1 MAEKTFE
8 ETLVKIR
15 GYDLDTGVEEAT
27 KQGVILPLLN
37 RAGWDTED
45 VSEVCPEYP
54 VASVG
59 KVDYALRIGEAN
71 RVFVEAKSWGGSLGD
86 GEERQLEHYV
96 LASNPRPAL
105 GVLTNGRQWYLYLP
119 PGPGR
124 PGRNQKIRLF
134 LEFDI
139 TAPPHELGVLGENFN
154 RFLSRGSVSS
164 AQSINQTRAAART
177 LLRDKQSQS
186 AANDAIAS
194 GLETLGQDAPELIEL
209 LTKLAEKQ
217 GLQPELEHIKAFIAA
232 RNVGVKFDLLDSGK
246 GEKNSRAKPASFTF
260 QVEGEKPRS
269 EIFRGRRE
277 SWNDLL
283 IRLCTLMHERHPDK
297 FRAVL
302 LAMPK
307 SFTDSA
313 PVPGEEWPKPVGETG
328 IYAKYGN
335 MDTIKRCCAVLLG
348 EFGYPVTALT
358 IKLKNGAVIPL

>member
-1 MAEKTFE
+1 MAEKTFG

-15 GYDLDTGVEEAT
+15 GYALDTGVEEAT

-37 RAGWDTED
+37 RVGWDTED

-59 KVDYALRIGEAN
+59 KVDYALRIGETN

-124 PGRNQKIRLF
+124 PGKNQKIRLF

-139 TAPPHELGVLGENFN
+139 TAPPHELEALGENFN

-164 AQSINQTRAAART
+164 TQSANQTRAAAQA
-177 LLRDKQSQS
+177 LLRDKQSRR

-194 GLETLGQDAPELIEL
+194 GLETLDRDSPELIEF

-217 GLQPELEHIKAFIAA
+217 GLQPEPEHIKDFIAA
-232 RNVGVKFDLLDSGK
+232 RNVGVKFYAQGSDNGGK
-246 GEKNSRAKPASFTF
+246 NPRAKPGSFTF
-260 QVEGEKPRS
+260 QGEGKAVVET
-269 EIFRGRRE
+269 FRGHE
-277 SWNDLL
+277 SWNDLS
-283 IRLCTLMHERHPDK
+283 IRLCLLMNERHPGK
-297 FRAVL
+297 FRAAL
-302 LAMPK
+302 LAMPG

-313 PVPGEEWPKPVGETG
+313 PAPGDEWPKPVGETG
-328 IYAKYGN
+328 IYAHYGN
-335 MDTIKRCCAVLLG
+335 MNAIKRRCAALLG
-348 EFGYPVTALT
+348 EFGYPPTALT
-358 IKLKNGAVIPL
+358 IKLKNGAEIPL